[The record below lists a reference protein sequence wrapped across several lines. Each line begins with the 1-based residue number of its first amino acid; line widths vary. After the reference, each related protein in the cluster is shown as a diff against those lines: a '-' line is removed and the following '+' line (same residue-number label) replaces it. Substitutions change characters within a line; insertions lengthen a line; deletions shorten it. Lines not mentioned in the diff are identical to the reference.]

1 MRTRRPKQP
10 NPITLS
16 KEDML
21 FAKEQQQLVNQ
32 YKLVVA
38 SLEAA
43 MLRYFEEKYGINL
56 KSESWAIDLDSGTLK
71 RVVGENEW
79 EGGKPIP

>member
-10 NPITLS
+10 SPITLS
-16 KEDML
+16 KEDIL

-32 YKLVVA
+32 YKLVAA

-43 MLRYFEEKYGINL
+43 MLRYFESKYSINL
-56 KSESWAIDLDSGTLK
+56 TDESWSIDLDSGMLK

-79 EGGKPIP
+79 EGGKPMP